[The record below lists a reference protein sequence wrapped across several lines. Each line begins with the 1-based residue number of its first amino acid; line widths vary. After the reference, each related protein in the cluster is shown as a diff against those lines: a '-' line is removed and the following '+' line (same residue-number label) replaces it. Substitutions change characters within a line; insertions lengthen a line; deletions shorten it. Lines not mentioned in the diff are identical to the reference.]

1 MNQRQHLQSPKNITF
16 VNPWIKYSIFFFSFL
31 CWVFSLLMIA
41 VGIFAKSQK
50 ATDTMQTSINID
62 PAFLLVG
69 AGIIT
74 FFVTFCGCVGALREN
89 VSFLNCF
96 CLSLAFILILLL
108 LAGVLGFVYSEKAEG
123 SVNEF
128 VRTAVSNYRSDIDL
142 QNLIDYIQEKF
153 QCCGWYSFI
162 DWSQNLYFNC
172 TVENHSREKCGVPF
186 SCCIHAPGETVIN
199 TMCGYDVQS
208 LSTREAANTIYT
220 TGCEA
225 RVADW
230 TEHNF
235 TLIGGIA
242 FGLIIPQI
250 LGYLLTRK
258 LISQIKL
265 EIENS
270 P

>member
-62 PAFLLVG
+62 PAFLL
-69 AGIIT
+69 
-74 FFVTFCGCVGALREN
+74 
-89 VSFLNCF
+89 F